1 MKRSLS
7 LIVVAVVAGA
17 LLSETAWTQSTPPSQ
32 QEPQQLVNLSTGN
45 AENAREKTETPAAS
59 QSPAP
64 AVTLQELI
72 EEALRKNPDI
82 HSARANY
89 EAKTHRPSQVAAPPD
104 PMVGFNYMGNLIPPF
119 TEQRNDPSSF
129 RQIMVTQDIPY
140 PGKLRLRGEVAGRE
154 ASAEWW
160 NYEATRRRVIGDVK
174 VAYYDLIAVQK
185 AIEITLKDKDLL
197 ERLEKIAEAE
207 YRVGK
212 GIQQDVL
219 RAQVEISAVEQRLQV
234 LRQQQKTDDVRINT
248 LLFRDP
254 EKPLAVVAEFKKAAF
269 PYTLDELYE
278 AAQKNGAELNREEQM
293 ISRNQYAL
301 RLANKEYYPDFSV
314 GFAYQQRSSGLPDM
328 YGLAFNVNIPIWYKK
343 KQREGVAEAT
353 LDLRSA
359 EKARDNARTSLFFD
373 VKQEYLAAK
382 TSSDL
387 SDLYGRALVPQST
400 LALDSSIA
408 SYQVGKVDFLSMLTN
423 FRSILDYEINYYQE
437 LSNFQMAM
445 ARLEVMVGREL
456 TQ

>member
-1 MKRSLS
+1 MKHSVSLV
-7 LIVVAVVAGA
+7 VVAVVAGA
-17 LLSETAWTQSTPPSQ
+17 LLSRMAWTQTAPPSQ
-32 QEPQQLVNLSTGN
+32 QEPQQVVHLST
-45 AENAREKTETPAAS
+45 ENAGEKTETPAVS
-59 QSPAP
+59 HSPAAP
-64 AVTLQELI
+64 TVTLQELI

-82 HSARANY
+82 QSARANY
-89 EAKTHRPSQVAAPPD
+89 EAKTHRPSQVSAPPD
-104 PMVGFNYMGNLIPPF
+104 PVVGFNYMGNLIPPF
-119 TEQRNDPSSF
+119 TEQRNDPSSY

-160 NYEATRRRVIGDVK
+160 NYEATRRRVTADMK
-174 VAYYDLIAVQK
+174 VAYYDLIAVEK

-197 ERLEKIAEAE
+197 ERLEKIAEAQ

-219 RAQVEISAVEQRLQV
+219 RAQVEITAVAQRLEV
-234 LRQQQKTDDVRINT
+234 LRQQEKTAEVRINT

-254 EKPLAVVAEFKKAAF
+254 EKPLAVTAEFKKAAF
-269 PYTLDELYE
+269 PYTIDELYE
-278 AAQKNGAELNREEQM
+278 AALKNGPELNREEQM

-314 GFAYQQRSSGLPDM
+314 GFAWQQRTSGLPDM
-328 YGLAFNVNIPIWYKK
+328 YGLGLSVNVPIWYKK

-359 EKARDNARTSLFFD
+359 EKARDNARTTLFFD

-382 TSSDL
+382 TSSNL

-400 LALDSSIA
+400 LALDSSIS

-437 LSNFQMAM
+437 LANFQMAL

>member
-1 MKRSLS
+1 MKHSHS
-7 LIVVAVVAGA
+7 LIAAAVVAGA
-17 LLSETAWTQSTPPSQ
+17 LLSGTAQTQSMPPSQ
-32 QEPQQLVNLSTGN
+32 QEPRQLINLATGN
-45 AENAREKTETPAAS
+45 PAQKTETTAGS
-59 QSPAP
+59 QSPTP
-64 AVTLQELI
+64 AATLQKLI
-72 EEALRKNPDI
+72 HEALRKNPDI

-89 EAKTHRPSQVAAPPD
+89 EARTHRPSQVSAPPD
-104 PMVGFNYMGNLIPPF
+104 PMVGFNYMGNFIPPF

-160 NYEATRRRVIGDVK
+160 NYETTRRSVIADVK
-174 VAYYDLIAVQK
+174 VAYYGLIAVQK

-197 ERLEKIAEAE
+197 DRLEKIAEAQ

-219 RAQVEISAVEQRLQV
+219 RAQVEISAVEQRLEV
-234 LRQQQKTDDVRINT
+234 LRQQEKTAEVRINT

-254 EKPLAVVAEFKKAAF
+254 EKPLAVAAEFKKASF

-278 AAQKNGAELNREEQM
+278 AALKNGPELNREEQM

-301 RLANKEYYPDFSV
+301 RLANKDYYPDFSV

-343 KQREGVAEAT
+343 KQREGIAEAT

-387 SDLYGRALVPQST
+387 SELYGRALVPQST

-408 SYQVGKVDFLSMLTN
+408 SYEVGKVDFLSMLTN

-437 LSNFQMAM
+437 LSNFQMAL
-445 ARLEVMVGREL
+445 ARLEVTVGREL

>member
-1 MKRSLS
+1 MKHSLS
-7 LIVVAVVAGA
+7 LLVVAVVAEV
-17 LLSETAWTQSTPPSQ
+17 LLPEVVWTQTTAPSQ
-32 QEPQQLVNLSTGN
+32 QEPQQLINLSTGN
-45 AENAREKTETPAAS
+45 AGQKTETTAAS

-64 AVTLQELI
+64 AVNLQELI
-72 EEALRKNPDI
+72 EEALRRNPDI
-82 HSARANY
+82 YSARANY
-89 EAKTHRPSQVAAPPD
+89 EAKTHRPSQVSAPPD

-119 TEQRNDPSSF
+119 TEQHNDPSSF
-129 RQIMVTQDIPY
+129 RQVMVTQDIPY

-160 NYEATRRRVIGDVK
+160 NYEATRRRVVADLK
-174 VAYYDLIAVQK
+174 VAYYGLIAVQK

-197 ERLEKIAEAE
+197 ERLEKIAEAQ

-219 RAQVEISAVEQRLQV
+219 RAQVEISAVEQRLEV
-234 LRQQQKTDDVRINT
+234 LRQQEKTAEVKINT

-254 EKPLAVVAEFKKAAF
+254 EKPLAVVPEFKKAAF

-278 AAQKNGAELNREEQM
+278 AALKNAPELNREEQM

-301 RLANKEYYPDFSV
+301 RLANKDYYPDFSV

-343 KQREGVAEAT
+343 KQREGVVEAT

-359 EKARDNARTSLFFD
+359 EKTRDNARTSLFFD
-373 VKQEYLAAK
+373 VKEEYLAAK

-437 LSNFQMAM
+437 LANFQMALT
-445 ARLEVMVGREL
+445 RLEVMVGREL